1 MPVRFRLESG
11 LGVGFLTY
19 VSYGTLVVVAFAA
32 MASGRPAVGAL
43 VMAPFGLARGFS
55 AAVSWRSIDQER
67 SRALVDR
74 LDAAA
79 DAPRRIVNGVVL
91 VAIAIAAAVAEVG
104 AGSWGSFAG
113 PLAAVFVWAAVAGW
127 APSPRPRSSPIA
139 TLADPA
145 PERTATWAVPVAE
158 SIVPVLIVAGLPRA
172 AAVWSGVLLVL
183 FSGALVRAGRRV
195 GVRVP
200 CGCLG
205 GRGDIDVNVALARN
219 GALLLLAVFVFG
231 HASDSP
237 SIAWPGSPSAA
248 DVLPLLL
255 ALGALIAS
263 ALVVWRASVWLAGE
277 RVSTGLRRRQ
287 VLPVAVAMLAV
298 AVVTAVAFAAGP
310 SSRAQVQDPND
321 TRGLLD
327 VRRVWFRTG
336 STRRAGRS

>member
-1 MPVRFRLESG
+1 MNG
-11 LGVGFLTY
+11 
-19 VSYGTLVVVAFAA
+19 
-32 MASGRPAVGAL
+32 GA
-43 VMAPFGLARGFS
+43 
-55 AAVSWRSIDQER
+55 
-67 SRALVDR
+67 
-74 LDAAA
+74 
-79 DAPRRIVNGVVL
+79 L
-91 VAIAIAAAVAEVG
+91 VAIAIAAAVAGIRVG

-113 PLAAVFVWAAVAGW
+113 AALAAVFAWAAVSKAMRARRWRRALTAYGL
-127 APSPRPRSSPIA
+127 P
-139 TLADPA
+139 PA
-145 PERTATWAVPVAE
+145 LERTATWAVPVAE

-205 GRGDIDVNVALARN
+205 GRGDLDVNVALARN

-263 ALVVWRASVWLAGE
+263 ALVVWRASVWLAG
-277 RVSTGLRRRQ
+277 GN
-287 VLPVAVAMLAV
+287 
-298 AVVTAVAFAAGP
+298 G
-310 SSRAQVQDPND
+310 
-321 TRGLLD
+321 
-327 VRRVWFRTG
+327 
-336 STRRAGRS
+336 